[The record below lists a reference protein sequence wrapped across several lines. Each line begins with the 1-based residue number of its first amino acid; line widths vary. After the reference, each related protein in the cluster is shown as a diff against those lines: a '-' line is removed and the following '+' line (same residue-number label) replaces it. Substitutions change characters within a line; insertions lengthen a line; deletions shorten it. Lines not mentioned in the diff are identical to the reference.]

1 MPNSNSPD
9 ERKANSTEEKREF
22 IKERIVKPPMT
33 KRQAAAKALT
43 LLFSAAFFGSI
54 AAVTF
59 VITAPFAKEY
69 LSRGDGG
76 QYIGNH
82 SDRRRAAA
90 HRSGKHSGTG
100 ALYRVRFFR
109 KTGRK
114 CGSERTGNAG
124 ISRGRLGCVL
134 WNACR
139 TGRKKQ
145 NGTGYHYCRQQQT
158 DLFNNPVETEGKFS
172 GAVIAKT
179 RIEYLIL
186 TIADAVTGM
195 DSIQVTVSSGQEVP
209 GQIVVR

>member
-33 KRQAAAKALT
+33 KRQAAAKGLA
-43 LLFSAAFFGSI
+43 LLFSAAFFGII

-69 LSRGDGG
+69 LAEETRG

-100 ALYRVRFFR
+100 DLYRVRFFR
-109 KTGRK
+109 RTGRK

-124 ISRGRLGCVL
+124 ISRGRLGCFL
-134 WNACR
+134 WNASKKSGRGR
-139 TGRKKQ
+139 TRDSDDYSSQ
-145 NGTGYHYCRQQQT
+145 
-158 DLFNNPVETEGKFS
+158 
-172 GAVIAKT
+172 A
-179 RIEYLIL
+179 
-186 TIADAVTGM
+186 ADGF
-195 DSIQVTVSSGQEVP
+195 I
-209 GQIVVR
+209 